1 MFAMDSGN
9 GLARATTPTKENT
22 MNRIANLSTLMVTL
36 AVASVAGYASAAEA
50 NGTWAKHHPRRAEVN
65 ARLARQDHRIN
76 QERKEGDLTR
86 QEAHTLHQEDKSIR
100 TQERDMAKLNGG
112 HITKSQQ
119 KLLNQEENQVSKEI
133 GK

>member
-1 MFAMDSGN
+1 
-9 GLARATTPTKENT
+9 
-22 MNRIANLSTLMVTL
+22 MNRIANLSALIVTL
-36 AVASVAGYASAAEA
+36 TVAGSALQANAEA
-50 NGTWAKHHPRRAEVN
+50 NGVWAKHHPRRAEVN
-65 ARLARQDHRIN
+65 ARLARQDYRIN
-76 QERKEGDLTR
+76 QERKEGDLT
-86 QEAHTLHQEDKSIR
+86 QQQAHALHQEDKSIR